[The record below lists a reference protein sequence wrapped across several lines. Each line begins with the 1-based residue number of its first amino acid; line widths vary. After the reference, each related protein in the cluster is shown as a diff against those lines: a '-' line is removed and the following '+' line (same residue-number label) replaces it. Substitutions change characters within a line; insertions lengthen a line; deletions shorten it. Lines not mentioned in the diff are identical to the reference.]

1 MRWAADMIFQTR
13 RNFDMRKEIYLST
26 NVLQAL
32 IIIVLVIA
40 VAVVIYAKHGQ
51 KTDGSLPRALNN
63 SANNAAHPGE
73 QVDHLSA
80 TGEKMDTL
88 KKPLPLLL
96 DLGAT
101 KCIPC
106 KMMAPILEELREEYR
121 GRFEVVFIDIWENK
135 EAISRYNVRV
145 IPTQIFFNAGGKELF
160 RHQGFYSKEQIIAKW
175 KEYGINLEKQKN

>member
-1 MRWAADMIFQTR
+1 
-13 RNFDMRKEIYLST
+13 MRKEIRISN

-32 IIIVLVIA
+32 IIIVLVIV
-40 VAVVIYAKHGQ
+40 VAFVLYLKHWQ
-51 KTDGSLPRALNN
+51 KATGALPRPVNN
-63 SANNAAHPGE
+63 STNNAVHSEG
-73 QVDHLSA
+73 QVNQLSS
-80 TGEKMDTL
+80 TGEKNGRVE
-88 KKPLPLLL
+88 KPIPLLL

-145 IPTQIFFNAGGKELF
+145 IPTQIFFNAGRKELF

-175 KEYGINLEKQKN
+175 KEFGINLDVRKGN

>member
-1 MRWAADMIFQTR
+1 
-13 RNFDMRKEIYLST
+13 MRKEIRISN

-32 IIIVLVIA
+32 IIIVLVIV
-40 VAVVIYAKHGQ
+40 VAFVLYLKHGQ
-51 KTDGSLPRALNN
+51 KATGALPRPVNN
-63 SANNAAHPGE
+63 STNNAVHSEG
-73 QVDHLSA
+73 QVNQLSS
-80 TGEKMDTL
+80 TGEKNGRVE
-88 KKPLPLLL
+88 KPIPLLL

-175 KEYGINLEKQKN
+175 KEFGINLDVRKGN

>member
-1 MRWAADMIFQTR
+1 
-13 RNFDMRKEIYLST
+13 MRKEIHISN

-32 IIIVLVIA
+32 IIIVLVIV
-40 VAVVIYAKHGQ
+40 VAFVLYLKHGQ
-51 KTDGSLPRALNN
+51 KATGALPRPVNN
-63 SANNAAHPGE
+63 STNNAVHSEG
-73 QVDHLSA
+73 QVNQLSS
-80 TGEKMDTL
+80 TGEKNGRVE
-88 KKPLPLLL
+88 KPIPLLL

-175 KEYGINLEKQKN
+175 KEFGINLNVRKGN

>member
-1 MRWAADMIFQTR
+1 
-13 RNFDMRKEIYLST
+13 MRKEIHISN

-32 IIIVLVIA
+32 IIIVLVIV
-40 VAVVIYAKHGQ
+40 VAFALYLKHGQ
-51 KTDGSLPRALNN
+51 KATGALPRPVNN
-63 SANNAAHPGE
+63 STNNAVHSEG
-73 QVDHLSA
+73 QVNQLSS
-80 TGEKMDTL
+80 TGEKNGRVE
-88 KKPLPLLL
+88 KPIPLLL

-175 KEYGINLEKQKN
+175 KEFGINLDVRKGN

>member
-1 MRWAADMIFQTR
+1 
-13 RNFDMRKEIYLST
+13 MRKEIHISN

-32 IIIVLVIA
+32 IIIVLVIV
-40 VAVVIYAKHGQ
+40 VAFVLYLKHGQ
-51 KTDGSLPRALNN
+51 KATGALPRPVNN
-63 SANNAAHPGE
+63 STNNAVHSEG
-73 QVDHLSA
+73 QVNQLSS
-80 TGEKMDTL
+80 TGEKNGRVE
-88 KKPLPLLL
+88 KPIPLLL

-135 EAISRYNVRV
+135 EAISEYNVRV
-145 IPTQIFFNAGGKELF
+145 IPTQIFFNAKGKELF

-175 KEYGINLEKQKN
+175 KEFGINLDVRKGN

>member
-1 MRWAADMIFQTR
+1 
-13 RNFDMRKEIYLST
+13 MRKEIHISN

-32 IIIVLVIA
+32 IIIVLVI
-40 VAVVIYAKHGQ
+40 VVVFVLYLKHGQ
-51 KTDGSLPRALNN
+51 KATGALPRPANN
-63 SANNAAHPGE
+63 STNNAVHSEG
-73 QVDHLSA
+73 QVNQLSS
-80 TGEKMDTL
+80 TGEKNGRVE
-88 KKPLPLLL
+88 KPIPLLL

-175 KEYGINLEKQKN
+175 KEFDINLDVRKGN

>member
-1 MRWAADMIFQTR
+1 
-13 RNFDMRKEIYLST
+13 MRKEIHISN

-32 IIIVLVIA
+32 IIIVLVI
-40 VAVVIYAKHGQ
+40 VVVFVLYLKHGQ
-51 KTDGSLPRALNN
+51 KATGALPRPVNN
-63 SANNAAHPGE
+63 STNNAVHSEG
-73 QVDHLSA
+73 QVNQLSS
-80 TGEKMDTL
+80 TGEKNGRVE
-88 KKPLPLLL
+88 KPIPLLL

-175 KEYGINLEKQKN
+175 KEFGINLDTRKGN

>member
-1 MRWAADMIFQTR
+1 
-13 RNFDMRKEIYLST
+13 MRKEIHISN

-32 IIIVLVIA
+32 IIIVLVIV
-40 VAVVIYAKHGQ
+40 VAFALYLKHGQ
-51 KTDGSLPRALNN
+51 KATGALPRPVNN
-63 SANNAAHPGE
+63 STNNAVHSEG
-73 QVDHLSA
+73 QVNQLSS
-80 TGEKMDTL
+80 TGEKNGRVE
-88 KKPLPLLL
+88 KPIPLLL

-106 KMMAPILEELREEYR
+106 KMMAPILKELREEYR

-175 KEYGINLEKQKN
+175 KEFGINLNVRKGN